1 MAKTIGRFTPAEV
14 PDKPASFGDWIV
26 KQTGFNARLGLI
38 PASISPTTI
47 NAIRTEAEGGDLG
60 RLFEL
65 YEKMFSTD
73 ARIGGIIGSLRA
85 TVSGLP
91 LKTSR
96 SKTVSAGENALAED
110 YRAVVEEA
118 LLQMDT
124 HSFVSDAADAYLIGT
139 RAFQMR
145 WTFEDYPRGKKL
157 ALIELVEPIPGQ
169 SLKMEMQQDHKK
181 WGELKVI
188 EQHKPEGTFFSDIDK
203 RQAFVITD
211 GHAKGRH
218 DTIGAARRILGWWIT
233 KMYAQLWWVEYVESY
248 GQPIRLGFYSPEA
261 KNRERAELKNFL
273 QNIGRS
279 KWGLFPQGADL
290 KLMEATDSGNV
301 TTFSDLIDMA
311 NNEIAI
317 ALIGQTGM
325 TQDSAQGS
333 RAKLQ
338 VQNTVRVEIL
348 MHIAQIVRKGFDGLT
363 DAILRCNYG
372 ETYVKRLRPKTMP
385 IVKKAGSDKE
395 KMDVFTVLTE
405 AGVPV
410 GVDEIHDQIGIPQPK
425 EGEQVV
431 FRGKVVVM
439 TTIEQMN
446 KEADERQN
454 SNAGQGNIPE
464 GQNANRSG
472 ENGPDDGAAN
482 KGSDA

>member
-14 PDKPASFGDWIV
+14 PKKPASFGDWII
-26 KQTGFNARLGLI
+26 KQTGFNAKLGLI
-38 PASISPTTI
+38 PASISPSRI
-47 NAIRTEAEGGDLG
+47 NAIRVAAEAGDLG
-60 RLFEL
+60 ELFEL
-65 YEKMFSTD
+65 YEKMISTD

-85 TVSGLP
+85 MVSGLA

-96 SKTVSAGENALAED
+96 SKTVSAGEIALAED

-124 HSFVSDAADAYLIGT
+124 HSFVSDAADAYLMGT
-139 RAFQMR
+139 KAFQMK
-145 WTFEDYPRGKKL
+145 WTIEDYPRGKKL
-157 ALIELVEPIPGQ
+157 ALIADVDPIPGQ
-169 SLKMEMQQDHKK
+169 SLKMEMQMEHEK
-181 WGELKVI
+181 WGELKVM
-188 EQHKPEGTFFSDIDK
+188 ELHKPFGTFFSDIDT

-218 DTIGAARRILGWWIT
+218 DVIGALRRVLGWWIT

-261 KNRERAELKNFL
+261 KARERSELKNFL

-290 KLMEATDSGNV
+290 KLMETTQTGNV

-372 ETYVKRLRPKTMP
+372 DTYVKRLRPKTMP
-385 IVKKAGSDKE
+385 VVKKAGSDKE
-395 KMDVFTVLTE
+395 KMEVFTVLSE
-405 AGVPV
+405 AGVPI
-410 GVDEIHDQIGIPQPK
+410 GVDEIHDQVGIPQPK
-425 EGEQVV
+425 EGELVV

-439 TTIEQMN
+439 TTIKEMN
-446 KEADERQN
+446 KEADERQD
-454 SNAGQGNIPE
+454 SIAKQGAVSKGPDE
-464 GQNANRSG
+464 TGSG
-472 ENGPDDGAAN
+472 ENGPDAGAEN

>member
-14 PDKPASFGDWIV
+14 PKKPASFGDWII
-26 KQTGFNARLGLI
+26 KQTGFNAKLGLI
-38 PASISPTTI
+38 PASISPTRI
-47 NAIRTEAEGGDLG
+47 NAIRVAAEAGDLG
-60 RLFEL
+60 ELFEL
-65 YEKMFSTD
+65 YEKMISTD

-85 TVSGLP
+85 MVSGLA

-96 SKTVSAGENALAED
+96 SKTVSAGEIALAED

-124 HSFVSDAADAYLIGT
+124 HSFVSDSADAYLMGT
-139 RAFQMR
+139 KAFQMK
-145 WTFEDYPRGKKL
+145 WTIEDYPRGKKL
-157 ALIELVEPIPGQ
+157 ALIADVDPIPGQ
-169 SLKMEMQQDHKK
+169 SLKMEMQMEHEK
-181 WGELKVI
+181 WGELKVM
-188 EQHKPEGTFFSDIDK
+188 ELHKPLGTFFSDIDT

-218 DTIGAARRILGWWIT
+218 DVIGALRRVLGWWIT

-261 KNRERAELKNFL
+261 KARERSELKNFL

-290 KLMEATDSGNV
+290 KLMETTQTGNV

-372 ETYVKRLRPKTMP
+372 DTYVKRLRPKTMP
-385 IVKKAGSDKE
+385 VVKKAGSDKE
-395 KMDVFTVLTE
+395 KMEVFAVLSE
-405 AGVPV
+405 SGVPI
-410 GVDEIHDQIGIPQPK
+410 GVDEIHDQVGIPQPK
-425 EGEQVV
+425 EGELVV

-439 TTIEQMN
+439 NKIDQMN
-446 KEADERQN
+446 KEADERQD
-454 SNAGQGNIPE
+454 SLAKQGAVSTRPDEAGSE
-464 GQNANRSG
+464 
-472 ENGPDDGAAN
+472 ENGPDVGTEN